1 MLSVE
6 EAWHTKDSDLVKF
19 HELRHTSLLER
30 PAELKSVG
38 VYTREVPKGMQ
49 MWEDI
54 EMVLPLAAVSDLC
67 RSTLKDY
74 RSDLVHFGRGAGI
87 DKQGASFS
95 DPFIYYLLY

>member
-1 MLSVE
+1 M
-6 EAWHTKDSDLVKF
+6 
-19 HELRHTSLLER
+19 
-30 PAELKSVG
+30 G
-38 VYTREVPKGMQ
+38 VYTREVPKGKQ

-74 RSDLVHFGRGAGI
+74 HSGLVHFGRGAGI
-87 DKQGASFS
+87 DKQGPRFS